1 MNPTRRDLLKTTGLG
16 AAALLAG
23 TAGLTRP
30 ASATTLAEIKARGY
44 MIVATEDDFRPFE
57 FIKDGKP
64 TGYDTELLE
73 LWRKTVPFQI
83 RQEIIPWTGLL
94 PGVGSGKYDCAVT
107 AAVITAERQKFLTYC
122 SPIAE
127 SQAYYVKRKA
137 DKSITAVKD
146 LTGKK
151 CGVQAGSALLSGL
164 TALEDML
171 KPTNG
176 KMGEVVQYVSYP
188 EAYQDL
194 AIGRTDYVVNT
205 FINLQTLIQE
215 KPKVFEMGKA
225 VGPKVYIAW
234 AVKKDALDL
243 KQAADTFLLSA
254 RKNGE
259 MKKLQQKW
267 FGTTFEMPEQYV
279 IT

>member
-1 MNPTRRDLLKTTGLG
+1 MTTSRRDLLKTGGLG

-23 TAGLTRP
+23 TAGQGRP
-30 ASATTLAEIKARGY
+30 AAAATMAEIKARGY
-44 MIVATEDDFRPFE
+44 MVVATEDDFRPFE
-57 FIKDGKP
+57 FVKDGKP

-73 LWRKTVPFQI
+73 MWRKTVPYQI

-107 AAVITAERQKFLTYC
+107 GAVITAERQKFLTFC
-122 SPIAE
+122 SPVAE
-127 SQAYYVKRKA
+127 SQAFYVKRKA
-137 DKSITAVKD
+137 DKSITSVKD
-146 LTGKK
+146 LNGKI
-151 CGVQAGSALLSGL
+151 CGVQAGSALLTGL
-164 TALEDML
+164 TELEAML
-171 KPTNG
+171 QPTGG

-215 KPKVFEMGKA
+215 KPAVFEMGQA
-225 VGPKVYIAW
+225 VGSKVFIAW

-243 KQAADTFLLSA
+243 KEAADTFLLSV
-254 RKNGE
+254 RKSGE
-259 MKKLQQKW
+259 MNKLQQKW
-267 FGTTFEMPEQYV
+267 FGTTFELPEQHV
-279 IT
+279 I